1 MLVMQNNTSTTGM
14 KKNVVL
20 TVSAQ
25 LVSFF
30 VSAVLNLILPKYV
43 SEMDYSSWQTLLL
56 YLGYVPIFHFGFL
69 DGLML
74 RYSQYDYSNL
84 NKPLVQSQFRL
95 FLGVEVIF
103 ALIVFAFSFSVENG
117 TYRQIVR
124 FISFGII
131 TMNVYAYASH
141 LFQMTNRISKYVIFV
156 MMMRLVLGCG
166 IVAALFCGANSF
178 YDLCIVY
185 FASSILTILW
195 GAFQNKEL
203 FWGMGK
209 LAGGTIAELKNNVS
223 SGIMLLIANLSSI
236 FFVGGAKMVVQWHY
250 DPLLFGR
257 IAFSF
262 NLVNLFL
269 TFITAASIAI
279 FPSLKRINTDH
290 LPDFYDR
297 IRRSMTPL
305 LFVSLVLYFPGY
317 YVLKLWLPNYAE
329 SLVYLGILMPMIVY
343 ESRVTLLTNNY
354 LKTYRKERLMLVI
367 NLVSVAI
374 AFVLFLISAYILDS
388 LFILLACLVV
398 VVVARSVIS
407 EIVVMR
413 IINRRRYASFVVELA
428 FIGLFVFAIA
438 MFNR

>member
-1 MLVMQNNTSTTGM
+1 M

-30 VSAVLNLILPKYV
+30 VTAVLNLILPKYV
-43 SEMDYSSWQTLLL
+43 SEMDYSNWQTFLL
-56 YLGYVPIFHFGFL
+56 YLGYVPILHFGFL

-74 RYSQYDYSNL
+74 RYSQYDYQSL

-95 FLGVEVIF
+95 FLGAEVFF
-103 ALIVFAFSFSVENG
+103 ALIGFALSFGVENE

-124 FISFGII
+124 FISLGII
-131 TMNVYAYASH
+131 TMNVYAYVSH
-141 LFQMTNRISKYVIFV
+141 LFQMTNRISKYVIIV
-156 MMMRLVLGCG
+156 MMMRFGLGVG
-166 IVAALFCGANSF
+166 VIAALLCGANNF
-178 YDLCIVY
+178 YDLCFVY
-185 FASSILTILW
+185 FASCFLTIFW
-195 GAFQNKEL
+195 GVSQNKEL
-203 FWGMGK
+203 FWGKWK
-209 LAGGTIAELKNNVS
+209 LADGTIAELKSNVS

-236 FFVGGAKMVVQWHY
+236 FFVGGAKMVVQWRY

-269 TFITAASIAI
+269 TFVTAASIAI
-279 FPSLKRINTDH
+279 FPSLKRIDSGH
-290 LPDFYDR
+290 LPDFYVR

-305 LFVSLVLYFPGY
+305 LFVSLALYFPGY
-317 YVLKLWLPNYAE
+317 YVLKLWLPNYAD
-329 SLVYLGILMPMIVY
+329 SLVYLGILMPMIIY

-374 AFVLFLISAYILDS
+374 AFVLFLVSAYMLDS

-398 VVVARSVIS
+398 VCIVRSIVS

-413 IINRRRYASFVVELA
+413 IIDRHRYASFGVELA
-428 FIGLFVFAIA
+428 AVVLYIFAVKLF
-438 MFNR
+438 NG

>member
-1 MLVMQNNTSTTGM
+1 MQSNVSTAGM

-74 RYSQYDYSNL
+74 RYSQYDYQNL

-95 FLGVEVIF
+95 FLGAEVFF
-103 ALIVFAFSFSVENG
+103 ALIGFALSFGVENE
-117 TYRQIVR
+117 TYRQLVR
-124 FISFGII
+124 FVSFGII
-131 TMNVYAYASH
+131 TANLYAYASH

-156 MMMRLVLGCG
+156 MMMRLILGVG

-185 FASSILTILW
+185 FTSCILTILW
-195 GAFQNKEL
+195 GASQNKEL
-203 FWGMGK
+203 FWGTGR
-209 LAGGTIAELKNNVS
+209 LADGTIAELKSNVS
-223 SGIMLLIANLSSI
+223 SGIMLLIANLSSM

-250 DPLLFGR
+250 DPLLFGKV
-257 IAFSF
+257 AFSF
-262 NLVNLFL
+262 TLVNLFL
-269 TFITAASIAI
+269 TFVTAASIAI
-279 FPSLKRINTDH
+279 FPSLKRIDTAN
-290 LPDFYDR
+290 LPDFYVR

-305 LFVSLVLYFPGY
+305 LFVSLALYFPGY
-317 YVLKLWLPNYAE
+317 YVLKLWLPNYAD
-329 SLVYLGILMPMIVY
+329 SLVYLSVLLPMIVY

-374 AFVLFLISAYILDS
+374 AFVLFLVSAYILDS
-388 LFILLACLVV
+388 LFILLACLVFV
-398 VVVARSVIS
+398 VFVRSIVS

-413 IINRRRYASFVVELA
+413 IINRRRYASFGVELA
-428 FIGLFVFAIA
+428 LVVLFYFAIV
-438 MFNR
+438 MFNG

>member
-1 MLVMQNNTSTTGM
+1 MGM

-43 SEMDYSSWQTLLL
+43 SEIDYSNWQTFLL

-74 RYSQYDYSNL
+74 RYSQYDYKNL

-95 FLGVEVIF
+95 FLGAEVFFGLIGF
-103 ALIVFAFSFSVENG
+103 ALSFGVENEV
-117 TYRQIVR
+117 YRQIVR

-141 LFQMTNRISKYVIFV
+141 LFQMTNRIGKYAVFV
-156 MMMRLVLGCG
+156 MMMRLILGG
-166 IVAALFCGANSF
+166 GVVAALFFGVNSF

-185 FASSILTILW
+185 FAASILTILW
-195 GAFQNKEL
+195 GVSQNKEL
-203 FWGMGK
+203 FWGTGR
-209 LAGGTIAELKNNVS
+209 LADGTVAELKSNVS
-223 SGIMLLIANLSSI
+223 SGIMLLIANLSSL

-250 DPLLFGR
+250 DPLLFGKV
-257 IAFSF
+257 AFSF

-279 FPSLKRINTDH
+279 FPSLKRINTDQ
-290 LPDFYDR
+290 LPDFYAR

-305 LFVSLVLYFPGY
+305 LFVSLALYFPGY
-317 YVLKLWLPNYAE
+317 YVLKLWLPNYAD
-329 SLVYLGILMPMIVY
+329 SLVYLGVLMPMIVY

-374 AFVLFLISAYILDS
+374 AFVLFLASAFILDS
-388 LFILLACLVV
+388 LFILFACLLVV
-398 VVVARSVIS
+398 VIARSVIS

-413 IINRRRYASFVVELA
+413 IINRRRYMSFGVELA
-428 FIGLFVFAIA
+428 FVALFYFAVV
-438 MFNR
+438 MFNG

>member
-1 MLVMQNNTSTTGM
+1 MFVMQSNTSTKVM

-43 SEMDYSSWQTLLL
+43 SEMDYSSWQTFLL

-74 RYSQYDYSNL
+74 RYSQYDYQSL
-84 NKPLVQSQFRL
+84 NKSLVQSQFRL
-95 FLGVEVIF
+95 FLGAEVFF
-103 ALIVFAFSFSVENG
+103 AIIGFVLSFGVENE
-117 TYRQIVR
+117 TSRQIIR
-124 FISFGII
+124 FISLGII
-131 TMNVYAYASH
+131 TMNVYAYTSH

-156 MMMRLVLGCG
+156 MMMRLILGFG
-166 IVAALFCGANSF
+166 IVASLLCGADSF
-178 YDLCIVY
+178 YDLCLVY
-185 FASSILTILW
+185 FASCLLTIFW
-195 GAFQNKEL
+195 GVSQNKDL
-203 FWGMGK
+203 FWGKGK
-209 LAGGTIAELKNNVS
+209 LADGTIAEFKSNVS

-236 FFVGGAKMVVQWHY
+236 FFVGGAKMVVQWRY
-250 DPLLFGR
+250 DPLLFGK

-262 NLVNLFL
+262 NLMNLFL
-269 TFITAASIAI
+269 TFVTAASIAI
-279 FPSLKRINTDH
+279 FPSLKRISSDH
-290 LPDFYDR
+290 LPDFYVR
-297 IRRSMTPL
+297 VRRSMTPL
-305 LFVSLVLYFPGY
+305 LLVSLVLYFPGY
-317 YVLKLWLPNYAE
+317 YVLKFWLPNYAD

-374 AFVLFLISAYILDS
+374 AFVLFLVSVYVLDS
-388 LFILLACLVV
+388 LFILLSCLVV
-398 VVVARSVIS
+398 VCVIRSVVS

-413 IINRRRYASFVVELA
+413 IINRRRYASFGVELA
-428 FIGLFVFAIA
+428 FVLLYIFAIKV
-438 MFNR
+438 FNG

>member
-1 MLVMQNNTSTTGM
+1 MQSNTTTTGM
-14 KKNVVL
+14 KKNIVL

-25 LVSFF
+25 LVTFF
-30 VSAVLNLILPKYV
+30 VSAILNLILPKYV
-43 SEMDYSSWQTLLL
+43 SEMDYSNWQTLLL
-56 YLGYVPIFHFGFL
+56 YLGYVPLFHFGFL

-74 RYSQYDYSNL
+74 RYSQYDYKNL
-84 NKPLVQSQFRL
+84 NKALVQSQFRL
-95 FLGVEVIF
+95 FLGVEVFF
-103 ALIVFAFSFSVENG
+103 ALIGFALSFGVEND

-141 LFQMTNRISKYVIFV
+141 LFQMTNRISKYVVFV
-156 MMMRLVLGCG
+156 MMMRLILGCG

-185 FASSILTILW
+185 FASCILTILW
-195 GAFQNKEL
+195 GVSQNKEL
-203 FWGMGK
+203 FWGTGK
-209 LAGGTIAELKNNVS
+209 LADGAITELKSNVTA
-223 SGIMLLIANLSSI
+223 GMMLLIANLSSI

-279 FPSLKRINTDH
+279 FPSLKRINTDQ
-290 LPDFYDR
+290 LPDFYVR
-297 IRRSMTPL
+297 IRHSMTPL
-305 LFVSLVLYFPGY
+305 LFISLALYFPGY
-317 YVLKLWLPNYAE
+317 YVLKLWLPNYAD
-329 SLVYLGILMPMIVY
+329 SLVYMGVLMPMIVY

-354 LKTYRKERLMLVI
+354 LKTYRKERLMLAI

-374 AFVLFLISAYILDS
+374 AFVLFLLSAYILDS
-388 LFILLACLVV
+388 LFILLACLVFV
-398 VVVARSVIS
+398 VFVRSVVS

-413 IINRRRYASFVVELA
+413 IINRRRYVSFVVEFAVIVL
-428 FIGLFVFAIA
+428 FIFAIV

>member
-1 MLVMQNNTSTTGM
+1 MQSNVSTAGM

-30 VSAVLNLILPKYV
+30 VSAVVNLILPKYV

-74 RYSQYDYSNL
+74 RYSQYDYQNL

-95 FLGVEVIF
+95 FLGAEVFF
-103 ALIVFAFSFSVENG
+103 ALIGFALSFGVENE
-117 TYRQIVR
+117 TYRQLVR
-124 FISFGII
+124 FVSFGII
-131 TMNVYAYASH
+131 TANLYAYASH

-156 MMMRLVLGCG
+156 MMMRLILGVG

-185 FASSILTILW
+185 FTSCILTILW
-195 GAFQNKEL
+195 GASQNKEL
-203 FWGMGK
+203 FWGTGR
-209 LAGGTIAELKNNVS
+209 LADGTIAELKSNVS
-223 SGIMLLIANLSSI
+223 SGIMLLIANLSSM

-250 DPLLFGR
+250 DPLLFGKV
-257 IAFSF
+257 AFSF
-262 NLVNLFL
+262 TLVNLFL
-269 TFITAASIAI
+269 TFVTAASIAI
-279 FPSLKRINTDH
+279 FPSLKRIDTAN
-290 LPDFYDR
+290 LPDFYVR

-305 LFVSLVLYFPGY
+305 LFVSLALYFPGY
-317 YVLKLWLPNYAE
+317 YVLKLWLPNYAD
-329 SLVYLGILMPMIVY
+329 SLVYLSVLLPMIVY

-374 AFVLFLISAYILDS
+374 AFVLFLVSAYILDS
-388 LFILLACLVV
+388 LFILLACLVFV
-398 VVVARSVIS
+398 VFVRSIVS

-413 IINRRRYASFVVELA
+413 IINRRRYASFGVELA
-428 FIGLFVFAIA
+428 LVVLFYFAIV
-438 MFNR
+438 MFNG

>member
-1 MLVMQNNTSTTGM
+1 MLSNTSTTGM

-74 RYSQYDYSNL
+74 RYSQYDYKNL

-95 FLGVEVIF
+95 FLGAEVFFGLIGF
-103 ALIVFAFSFSVENG
+103 ALSFGVENE
-117 TYRQIVR
+117 TYRQLVR
-124 FISFGII
+124 FVSFGII
-131 TMNVYAYASH
+131 TANLYAYASH

-156 MMMRLVLGCG
+156 MMMRLMLGVG
-166 IVAALFCGANSF
+166 IVVALICGANSF
-178 YDLCIVY
+178 YDLCVVY
-185 FASSILTILW
+185 FASCVLTILW
-195 GAFQNKEL
+195 GASQNKGL
-203 FWGMGK
+203 FWGTGR
-209 LAGGTIAELKNNVS
+209 LADGTVAELKSNVS
-223 SGIMLLIANLSSI
+223 SGIMLLIANLSSL

-250 DPLLFGR
+250 DPLLFGKV
-257 IAFSF
+257 AFSF
-262 NLVNLFL
+262 TLVNLFL
-269 TFITAASIAI
+269 TFVTAASVGI
-279 FPSLKRINTDH
+279 FPSLKRIDTAD
-290 LPDFYDR
+290 LPDFYVR

-305 LFVSLVLYFPGY
+305 LFVSLLLYFPGC
-317 YVLKLWLPNYAE
+317 YVLKLWLPNYVD
-329 SLVYLGILMPMIVY
+329 SLVYLSILLPMIVY

-354 LKTYRKERLMLVI
+354 LKTYRKERLMLIV

-374 AFVLFLISAYILDS
+374 AFVLFLVSAYILDS
-388 LFILLACLVV
+388 LFILLACLVLV
-398 VVVARSVIS
+398 SFVRSVVS

-413 IINRRRYASFVVELA
+413 IINRRCFVSFGVELTFVV
-428 FIGLFVFAIA
+428 LFYFAVS
-438 MFNR
+438 MLNG

>member
-43 SEMDYSSWQTLLL
+43 SEIDYSNWQTFLL

-74 RYSQYDYSNL
+74 RYSQYDYKNL

-95 FLGVEVIF
+95 FLGVEVLFGLIGF
-103 ALIVFAFSFSVENG
+103 ALSFGVENE

-124 FISFGII
+124 LISLGII

-141 LFQMTNRISKYVIFV
+141 LFQMTNRISKYVVFV
-156 MMMRLVLGCG
+156 MMMRLILGVG
-166 IVAALFCGANSF
+166 VIAALFCGANSF
-178 YDLCIVY
+178 YNLCIVY
-185 FASSILTILW
+185 FAASIFTILW
-195 GAFQNKEL
+195 GVSQNKEL
-203 FWGMGK
+203 FWGTGK
-209 LAGGTIAELKNNVS
+209 LADGTVAELNSNVTA
-223 SGIMLLIANLSSI
+223 GMMLLIANLSSI

-257 IAFSF
+257 VAFSF

-279 FPSLKRINTDH
+279 FPSLKRIDTDH
-290 LPDFYDR
+290 LPDFYVK

-305 LFVSLVLYFPGY
+305 LFVSLALYFPGY
-317 YVLKLWLPNYAE
+317 YVLKLWLPNYAD
-329 SLVYLGILMPMIVY
+329 SLVYLGVLMPMIVY

-354 LKTYRKERLMLVI
+354 LKTYRKERLMLLI
-367 NLVSVAI
+367 NLVSVAV
-374 AFVLFLISAYILDS
+374 AFVLYLVSAYVFDS
-388 LFILLACLVV
+388 LFVLLACLVAV
-398 VVVARSVIS
+398 VIVRSVVS
-407 EIVVMR
+407 EIAVMR
-413 IINRRRYASFVVELA
+413 IINRCRYAPFGVELA
-428 FIGLFVFAIA
+428 FVVMFIFAVVK
-438 MFNR
+438 FNG

>member
-1 MLVMQNNTSTTGM
+1 MLVMLSNTSTTGM

-43 SEMDYSSWQTLLL
+43 SEIDYSNWQTFLL

-74 RYSQYDYSNL
+74 RYSQYDYKNL

-95 FLGVEVIF
+95 FLGGEVF
-103 ALIVFAFSFSVENG
+103 FGLIGFTLSFGVENEV
-117 TYRQIVR
+117 YRQIVR

-141 LFQMTNRISKYVIFV
+141 LFQMTNRIGKYAIFV
-156 MMMRLVLGCG
+156 MMMRLILGG
-166 IVAALFCGANSF
+166 GVVAALFFGVNSF

-185 FASSILTILW
+185 FAASILTILW
-195 GAFQNKEL
+195 GVSQNKEL
-203 FWGMGK
+203 FWGTGR
-209 LAGGTIAELKNNVS
+209 LADGTVAELKSNVS
-223 SGIMLLIANLSSI
+223 SGIMLLIANLSSL

-257 IAFSF
+257 VAFSF

-279 FPSLKRINTDH
+279 FPSLKRINTDQ
-290 LPDFYDR
+290 LPDFYAR

-305 LFVSLVLYFPGY
+305 LFVSLALYFPGY
-317 YVLKLWLPNYAE
+317 YVLKLWLPNYAD
-329 SLVYLGILMPMIVY
+329 SLVYLGVLMPMIVY

-354 LKTYRKERLMLVI
+354 LKTYRKEQLMLVI

-374 AFVLFLISAYILDS
+374 AFVLFLASAFILDS
-388 LFILLACLVV
+388 LFILFACLLVV
-398 VVVARSVIS
+398 VIARSVIS

-413 IINRRRYASFVVELA
+413 IINRRRYVSFGVELA
-428 FIGLFVFAIA
+428 FVALFYFAVV
-438 MFNR
+438 MFNG

>member
-1 MLVMQNNTSTTGM
+1 MLVMQNSTSTTGM
-14 KKNVVL
+14 KKNVML

-43 SEMDYSSWQTLLL
+43 SEIDYSNWQTFLL

-74 RYSQYDYSNL
+74 RYSQYDYNTL

-95 FLGVEVIF
+95 FLGAEILFGLIGF
-103 ALIVFAFSFSVENG
+103 ALSFGVENG
-117 TYRQIVR
+117 AYRQIVR

-156 MMMRLVLGCG
+156 MMMRLILGG
-166 IVAALFCGANSF
+166 GVVVALFCGANSF
-178 YDLCIVY
+178 YNLCIVY
-185 FASSILTILW
+185 FAASIFTILW
-195 GAFQNKEL
+195 GVSQNKEL
-203 FWGMGK
+203 FWGTGK
-209 LAGGTIAELKNNVS
+209 LADGTVTELKSNVTA
-223 SGIMLLIANLSSI
+223 GMMLLIANLSSI

-257 IAFSF
+257 VAFSF

-279 FPSLKRINTDH
+279 FPSLKRIDTDH
-290 LPDFYDR
+290 LPDFYVK

-305 LFVSLVLYFPGY
+305 LFVSLALYFPGY
-317 YVLKLWLPNYAE
+317 YVLKLWLPNYAD
-329 SLVYLGILMPMIVY
+329 SLVYLGVLMPMIVY

-354 LKTYRKERLMLVI
+354 LKTYRKERLMLLI
-367 NLVSVAI
+367 NLVSVAV
-374 AFVLFLISAYILDS
+374 AFALYLVSAYVLDS
-388 LFILLACLVV
+388 LFVLLACLVAV
-398 VVVARSVIS
+398 VIVRSVVS
-407 EIVVMR
+407 EIAVMR
-413 IINRRRYASFVVELA
+413 IINRCRYAPFGVELA
-428 FIGLFVFAIA
+428 FVVMFIFAVVK
-438 MFNR
+438 FNG

>member
-1 MLVMQNNTSTTGM
+1 MLSNTSTTGM

-30 VSAVLNLILPKYV
+30 VSAILNLILPKYI

-74 RYSQYDYSNL
+74 RYSQYDYQTL

-95 FLGVEVIF
+95 FLGAEVIF
-103 ALIVFAFSFSVENG
+103 ALIVFALSFGVENE
-117 TYRQIVR
+117 TYRQLVR

-131 TMNVYAYASH
+131 TANLYAYASH

-156 MMMRLVLGCG
+156 MMMRLMLGVG
-166 IVAALFCGANSF
+166 IVVALICGANSF
-178 YDLCIVY
+178 YDLCVVY
-185 FASSILTILW
+185 FASCVLTILW
-195 GAFQNKEL
+195 GASQNKGL
-203 FWGMGK
+203 FLGTGR
-209 LAGGTIAELKNNVS
+209 LADGTVAELKSNVS
-223 SGIMLLIANLSSI
+223 SGIMLLIANLSSL

-250 DPLLFGR
+250 DPLLFGKV
-257 IAFSF
+257 AFSF
-262 NLVNLFL
+262 TLVNLFL
-269 TFITAASIAI
+269 TFVTAASVGI
-279 FPSLKRINTDH
+279 FPSLKRIDTAD
-290 LPDFYDR
+290 LPDFYVR

-305 LFVSLVLYFPGY
+305 LFVSLLLYFPGC
-317 YVLKLWLPNYAE
+317 YVLKLWLPNYVD
-329 SLVYLGILMPMIVY
+329 SLVYLSILLPMIVY

-354 LKTYRKERLMLVI
+354 LKTYRKERLMLIV

-374 AFVLFLISAYILDS
+374 AFVLFLVSAYILDS
-388 LFILLACLVV
+388 LFILLACLVLV
-398 VVVARSVIS
+398 SFVRSVVS

-413 IINRRRYASFVVELA
+413 IINRRCFVSFGVELSFVV
-428 FIGLFVFAIA
+428 LFYFAVLIL
-438 MFNR
+438 NG

>member
-1 MLVMQNNTSTTGM
+1 MQNSTSTTGM
-14 KKNVVL
+14 KKNVML

-43 SEMDYSSWQTLLL
+43 SEIDYSNWQTFLL

-74 RYSQYDYSNL
+74 RYSQYDYNTL

-95 FLGVEVIF
+95 FLGAEMLFGLIGF
-103 ALIVFAFSFSVENG
+103 ALSFGVENG
-117 TYRQIVR
+117 AYRQIVR

-156 MMMRLVLGCG
+156 MMMRLILGG
-166 IVAALFCGANSF
+166 GVVVALFCGANSF
-178 YDLCIVY
+178 YNLCIVY
-185 FASSILTILW
+185 FAASIFTILW
-195 GAFQNKEL
+195 GVSQNKEL
-203 FWGMGK
+203 FWGTGK
-209 LAGGTIAELKNNVS
+209 LADGTVTELKSNVTA
-223 SGIMLLIANLSSI
+223 GMMLLIANLSSI

-257 IAFSF
+257 VAFSF

-279 FPSLKRINTDH
+279 FPSLKRIDTDH
-290 LPDFYDR
+290 LPDFYVK

-305 LFVSLVLYFPGY
+305 LFVSLALYFPGY
-317 YVLKLWLPNYAE
+317 YVLKLWLPNYAD
-329 SLVYLGILMPMIVY
+329 SLVYLGVLMPMIVY

-354 LKTYRKERLMLVI
+354 LKTYRKERLMLLI
-367 NLVSVAI
+367 NLVSVAV
-374 AFVLFLISAYILDS
+374 AFALYLVSAYVLDS
-388 LFILLACLVV
+388 LFVLLACLVAV
-398 VVVARSVIS
+398 VIVRSVVS
-407 EIVVMR
+407 EIAVMR
-413 IINRRRYASFVVELA
+413 IINRCRYAPFGVELA
-428 FIGLFVFAIA
+428 FVVMFIFAVVK
-438 MFNR
+438 FNG

>member
-1 MLVMQNNTSTTGM
+1 MQSNVSTAGM

-74 RYSQYDYSNL
+74 RYSQYDYQNL

-95 FLGVEVIF
+95 FLGAEVFF
-103 ALIVFAFSFSVENG
+103 ALIGFALSFGVENE
-117 TYRQIVR
+117 TYRQLVR
-124 FISFGII
+124 FVSFGII
-131 TMNVYAYASH
+131 TANLYAYASH

-156 MMMRLVLGCG
+156 MMMRLILGVG

-185 FASSILTILW
+185 FTSCILTILW
-195 GAFQNKEL
+195 GASQNKEL
-203 FWGMGK
+203 FWGTGR
-209 LAGGTIAELKNNVS
+209 LADGTIAELKNNVS
-223 SGIMLLIANLSSI
+223 SGIMLLIANLSSM

-250 DPLLFGR
+250 DPLLFGKV
-257 IAFSF
+257 AFSF
-262 NLVNLFL
+262 TLVNLFL
-269 TFITAASIAI
+269 TFVTAASIAI
-279 FPSLKRINTDH
+279 FPSLKRIDTAN
-290 LPDFYDR
+290 LPDFYVR

-305 LFVSLVLYFPGY
+305 LFVSLALYFPGY
-317 YVLKLWLPNYAE
+317 YVLKLWLPNYAD
-329 SLVYLGILMPMIVY
+329 SLVYLSVLLPMIVY

-374 AFVLFLISAYILDS
+374 AFVLFLVSAYILDS
-388 LFILLACLVV
+388 LFILLACLVFV
-398 VVVARSVIS
+398 VFVRSIVS

-413 IINRRRYASFVVELA
+413 IINRRRYASFGVELA
-428 FIGLFVFAIA
+428 LVVLFYFAIV
-438 MFNR
+438 MFNG

>member
-1 MLVMQNNTSTTGM
+1 MQSNVSTAGM

-74 RYSQYDYSNL
+74 RYSQYDYQNL

-95 FLGVEVIF
+95 FLGAEVFF
-103 ALIVFAFSFSVENG
+103 ALIGFALSFGVENE
-117 TYRQIVR
+117 TYRQLVR
-124 FISFGII
+124 FVSFGII
-131 TMNVYAYASH
+131 TANLYAYASH

-156 MMMRLVLGCG
+156 MMMRLILGVG

-185 FASSILTILW
+185 FASCILTILW
-195 GAFQNKEL
+195 GASQNKEL
-203 FWGMGK
+203 FWGTGR
-209 LAGGTIAELKNNVS
+209 LADGTIAELKSNVS
-223 SGIMLLIANLSSI
+223 SGIMLLIANLSSM

-250 DPLLFGR
+250 DPLLFGKV
-257 IAFSF
+257 AFSF
-262 NLVNLFL
+262 TLVNLFL
-269 TFITAASIAI
+269 TFVTAASIAI
-279 FPSLKRINTDH
+279 FPSLKRIDTAN
-290 LPDFYDR
+290 LPDFYIR

-305 LFVSLVLYFPGY
+305 LFVSLALYFPGY
-317 YVLKLWLPNYAE
+317 YVLKFWLPNYAD
-329 SLVYLGILMPMIVY
+329 SLVYLSVLLPMIVY

-374 AFVLFLISAYILDS
+374 AFVLFLVSAYILDS
-388 LFILLACLVV
+388 LFILLACLVFV
-398 VVVARSVIS
+398 VFVRSIVS

-413 IINRRRYASFVVELA
+413 IINRRRYASFGVELA
-428 FIGLFVFAIA
+428 LVVLFYFAIV
-438 MFNR
+438 MFNG

>member
-1 MLVMQNNTSTTGM
+1 MQSNVSTAGM

-74 RYSQYDYSNL
+74 RYSQYDYQNL

-95 FLGVEVIF
+95 FLGAEVFF
-103 ALIVFAFSFSVENG
+103 ALIGFALSFGVENE
-117 TYRQIVR
+117 TYRQLVR
-124 FISFGII
+124 FVSFGII
-131 TMNVYAYASH
+131 TANLYAYASH

-156 MMMRLVLGCG
+156 MMMRLILGVG

-185 FASSILTILW
+185 FTSCILTILW
-195 GAFQNKEL
+195 GASQNKEL
-203 FWGMGK
+203 FWGTGR
-209 LAGGTIAELKNNVS
+209 LADGTIAELKSNVS
-223 SGIMLLIANLSSI
+223 SGIMLLIANLSSM

-250 DPLLFGR
+250 DPLLFGKV
-257 IAFSF
+257 AFSF
-262 NLVNLFL
+262 TLVNLFL
-269 TFITAASIAI
+269 TFVTAASIAI
-279 FPSLKRINTDH
+279 FPSLKRIDTAN
-290 LPDFYDR
+290 LPDFYVR

-305 LFVSLVLYFPGY
+305 LFVSLALFFPGY
-317 YVLKLWLPNYAE
+317 YVLKLWLPNYAD
-329 SLVYLGILMPMIVY
+329 SLVYLSVLLPMIVY

-374 AFVLFLISAYILDS
+374 AFVLFLVSAYILDS
-388 LFILLACLVV
+388 LFILLACLVFV
-398 VVVARSVIS
+398 VFVRSIVS

-413 IINRRRYASFVVELA
+413 IINRRRYASFGVELA
-428 FIGLFVFAIA
+428 LVVLFYFAIV
-438 MFNR
+438 MFNG

>member
-1 MLVMQNNTSTTGM
+1 MQNNTSTTGM

-43 SEMDYSSWQTLLL
+43 SEIDYSNWQTFLL

-74 RYSQYDYSNL
+74 RYSQYDYKNL

-95 FLGVEVIF
+95 FLGAEMLFGLVGF
-103 ALIVFAFSFSVENG
+103 ALSFGMENEI
-117 TYRQIVR
+117 YRQIVR

-156 MMMRLVLGCG
+156 MMMKLILGG
-166 IVAALFCGANSF
+166 GVVVALFCGANSF
-178 YDLCIVY
+178 YDLCVVY
-185 FASSILTILW
+185 FAASIFTILW
-195 GAFQNKEL
+195 GVSQNKEL
-203 FWGMGK
+203 FWGTGK
-209 LAGGTIAELKNNVS
+209 LADGTIAEFKNNVS

-279 FPSLKRINTDH
+279 FPSLKRIDTNH
-290 LPDFYDR
+290 LPDFYVR

-305 LFVSLVLYFPGY
+305 LFVSLALYFPGY

-329 SLVYLGILMPMIVY
+329 SLVYLGVVMPMIVY

-354 LKTYRKERLMLVI
+354 LKTYRKERLMLVV

-374 AFVLFLISAYILDS
+374 AFALFLVSAYILDS
-388 LFILLACLVV
+388 LFVLLACLVV
-398 VVVARSVIS
+398 VVIVRSIVS

-413 IINRRRYASFVVELA
+413 IINRRRYASFGVELVFVVL
-428 FIGLFVFAIA
+428 FIFAIA
-438 MFNR
+438 LFNGLR

>member
-1 MLVMQNNTSTTGM
+1 MQVMQNNTSTTGM

-43 SEMDYSSWQTLLL
+43 SEIDYSNWQTFLL

-74 RYSQYDYSNL
+74 RYSQYDYKNL

-95 FLGVEVIF
+95 FLGAEMLFGLIGF
-103 ALIVFAFSFSVENG
+103 ALSFGVENEA
-117 TYRQIVR
+117 YRQIVR

-156 MMMRLVLGCG
+156 MMMRLILGG
-166 IVAALFCGANSF
+166 GVVVALFCGANSF
-178 YDLCIVY
+178 YNLCIVY
-185 FASSILTILW
+185 FAASIFTILW
-195 GAFQNKEL
+195 GVSQNKEL
-203 FWGMGK
+203 FWGTGK
-209 LAGGTIAELKNNVS
+209 LADGTVTELKSNVTA
-223 SGIMLLIANLSSI
+223 GMMLLIANLSSI

-257 IAFSF
+257 VAFSF

-269 TFITAASIAI
+269 TFITSASIAI
-279 FPSLKRINTDH
+279 FPSLKRIDTGH
-290 LPDFYDR
+290 LPDFYVR
-297 IRRSMTPL
+297 VRRSMTPL
-305 LFVSLVLYFPGY
+305 LFVSLMLYFPGY
-317 YVLKLWLPNYAE
+317 YVLKLWLPNYAD
-329 SLVYLGILMPMIVY
+329 SLVYLGVLMPMIVY

-354 LKTYRKERLMLVI
+354 LKTYRKERLMLLI
-367 NLVSVAI
+367 NLVSVAV
-374 AFVLFLISAYILDS
+374 AFVLYLVSAYVLDS
-388 LFILLACLVV
+388 LFVLLACLVAV
-398 VVVARSVIS
+398 VIVRSVVS
-407 EIVVMR
+407 EIAVMR
-413 IINRRRYASFVVELA
+413 IINRCRYAPFGVELA
-428 FIGLFVFAIA
+428 FVVMFIFAVVK
-438 MFNR
+438 FNG

>member
-1 MLVMQNNTSTTGM
+1 MQSNISTKVM

-30 VSAVLNLILPKYV
+30 VTAVLNLILPKYV
-43 SEMDYSSWQTLLL
+43 SEMDYSNWQTFLL

-74 RYSQYDYSNL
+74 RYSQYDYQSL

-95 FLGVEVIF
+95 FLGAEVFFALIIF
-103 ALIVFAFSFSVENG
+103 ALSFGVENE

-124 FISFGII
+124 FISLGII
-131 TMNVYAYASH
+131 TMNVYAYVSH
-141 LFQMTNRISKYVIFV
+141 LFQMTNRISKYVIIV
-156 MMMRLVLGCG
+156 MMMRFGLGVG
-166 IVAALFCGANSF
+166 VIAALLCGANSF
-178 YDLCIVY
+178 YDLCFVY
-185 FASSILTILW
+185 FVSCFLTIFW
-195 GAFQNKEL
+195 GVSQNKEM
-203 FWGMGK
+203 FWGKGK
-209 LAGGTIAELKNNVS
+209 LVDGTIAELKSNVS

-236 FFVGGAKMVVQWHY
+236 FFVGGAKMVVQWRY

-269 TFITAASIAI
+269 TFVTAASIAI
-279 FPSLKRINTDH
+279 FPSLKRIDSEH
-290 LPDFYDR
+290 LPDFYVR

-305 LFVSLVLYFPGY
+305 LFVFLALYFPGY
-317 YVLKLWLPNYAE
+317 YVLKLWLPNYAD
-329 SLVYLGILMPMIVY
+329 SLVYLGVLMPMIVY

-374 AFVLFLISAYILDS
+374 AFVLFLVSAYMLDS
-388 LFILLACLVV
+388 LVILLACLVV
-398 VVVARSVIS
+398 VCIVRSIVS

-413 IINRRRYASFVVELA
+413 IINRRRYASFSVELA
-428 FIGLFVFAIA
+428 AVVLYIFAVKVF
-438 MFNR
+438 NG

>member
-1 MLVMQNNTSTTGM
+1 M
-14 KKNVVL
+14 KKNIVL

-25 LVSFF
+25 LVTFF
-30 VSAVLNLILPKYV
+30 VSAILNLILPKYV
-43 SEMDYSSWQTLLL
+43 SEMDYSNWQTLLL
-56 YLGYVPIFHFGFL
+56 YLGYVPLFHFGFL

-74 RYSQYDYSNL
+74 RYSQYDYKNL
-84 NKPLVQSQFRL
+84 NKALVQSQFRL
-95 FLGVEVIF
+95 FLGVEVFF
-103 ALIVFAFSFSVENG
+103 ALIGFALSFGVEND

-141 LFQMTNRISKYVIFV
+141 LFQMTNRISKYVVFV
-156 MMMRLVLGCG
+156 MMMRLILGCG

-185 FASSILTILW
+185 FASCILTILW
-195 GAFQNKEL
+195 GVSQNKEL
-203 FWGMGK
+203 FWGTGK
-209 LAGGTIAELKNNVS
+209 LADGAITELKSNVTA
-223 SGIMLLIANLSSI
+223 GMMLLIANLSSI

-279 FPSLKRINTDH
+279 FPSLKRINTDQ
-290 LPDFYDR
+290 LPDFYVR
-297 IRRSMTPL
+297 IRHSMTPL
-305 LFVSLVLYFPGY
+305 LFISLALYFPGY
-317 YVLKLWLPNYAE
+317 YVLKLWLPNYAD
-329 SLVYLGILMPMIVY
+329 SLVYMGVLMPMIVY

-354 LKTYRKERLMLVI
+354 LKTYRKERLMLAI

-374 AFVLFLISAYILDS
+374 AFVLFLLSAYILDS
-388 LFILLACLVV
+388 LFILLACLVFV
-398 VVVARSVIS
+398 VFVRSVVS

-413 IINRRRYASFVVELA
+413 IINRRRYVSFVVEFAVIVL
-428 FIGLFVFAIA
+428 FIFAIV

>member
-1 MLVMQNNTSTTGM
+1 MQSNTSTKVM

-43 SEMDYSSWQTLLL
+43 SEMDYSNWQTFLL

-74 RYSQYDYSNL
+74 RYSQYDYQNL

-95 FLGVEVIF
+95 FLGAEVFF
-103 ALIVFAFSFSVENG
+103 ALIGFALSFCIENE

-124 FISFGII
+124 FISLGII
-131 TMNVYAYASH
+131 TMNVYAYVSH

-156 MMMRLVLGCG
+156 MMMRIVLGVG
-166 IVAALFCGANSF
+166 IVVALLCGVGSF
-178 YDLCIVY
+178 YNLCFVY
-185 FASSILTILW
+185 FVSCILTIFW
-195 GAFQNKEL
+195 GVSQNKEM
-203 FWGMGK
+203 FWGKGK
-209 LAGGTIAELKNNVS
+209 LADGTIAELKSNVS

-236 FFVGGAKMVVQWHY
+236 FFVGGAKMVVQWRY
-250 DPLLFGR
+250 EPLLFGR

-269 TFITAASIAI
+269 TFVTAASIAI
-279 FPSLKRINTDH
+279 FPSLKRVDSEH
-290 LPDFYDR
+290 LPDFYVR
-297 IRRSMTPL
+297 IRHSMTPL
-305 LFVSLVLYFPGY
+305 LFVFLALYFPGY
-317 YVLKLWLPNYAE
+317 YVLKFWLPNYAD
-329 SLVYLGILMPMIVY
+329 SLVYLGVLMPMIIY

-354 LKTYRKERLMLVI
+354 LKTYRKERMMLVV
-367 NLVSVAI
+367 NLVSVAV
-374 AFVLFLISAYILDS
+374 AFVLFLVSAYMLNS
-388 LFILLACLVV
+388 LFILLASLVV
-398 VVVARSVIS
+398 VCIVRSIVS

-413 IINRRRYASFVVELA
+413 IINRRRYVSFGVELA
-428 FIGLFVFAIA
+428 AVVLYILAVKA
-438 MFNR
+438 FNG

>member
-1 MLVMQNNTSTTGM
+1 MQSNTSTKVM

-43 SEMDYSSWQTLLL
+43 SEMDYSNWQTFLL

-74 RYSQYDYSNL
+74 RYSQYDYQNL

-95 FLGVEVIF
+95 FLGAEVFF
-103 ALIVFAFSFSVENG
+103 ALIGFALSFCIENE

-124 FISFGII
+124 FISLGII
-131 TMNVYAYASH
+131 TMNVYAYVSH

-156 MMMRLVLGCG
+156 MMMRIVLGVG
-166 IVAALFCGANSF
+166 IVVALLCGVGSF
-178 YDLCIVY
+178 YNLCFVY
-185 FASSILTILW
+185 FVSCILTIFW
-195 GAFQNKEL
+195 GVSQNKEM
-203 FWGMGK
+203 FWGKGK
-209 LAGGTIAELKNNVS
+209 LADGTIAELKSNVS

-236 FFVGGAKMVVQWHY
+236 FFVGGAKMVVQWRY
-250 DPLLFGR
+250 EPLLFGR

-269 TFITAASIAI
+269 SFVTAASIAI
-279 FPSLKRINTDH
+279 FPSLKRVDSEH
-290 LPDFYDR
+290 LPDFYVR
-297 IRRSMTPL
+297 IRHSMTPL
-305 LFVSLVLYFPGY
+305 LFVFLALYFPGY
-317 YVLKLWLPNYAE
+317 YVLKFWLPNYAD
-329 SLVYLGILMPMIVY
+329 SLVYLGVLMPMIIY

-354 LKTYRKERLMLVI
+354 LKTYRKERMMLVV
-367 NLVSVAI
+367 NLVSVAV
-374 AFVLFLISAYILDS
+374 AFVLFLVSAYMLNS
-388 LFILLACLVV
+388 LFILLASLVV
-398 VVVARSVIS
+398 VCIVRSIVS

-413 IINRRRYASFVVELA
+413 IINRRRYVSFGVELA
-428 FIGLFVFAIA
+428 AVVLYILAVKA
-438 MFNR
+438 FNG

>member
-1 MLVMQNNTSTTGM
+1 MQSNTSTTGM

-43 SEMDYSSWQTLLL
+43 SEIDYSNWQTFLL
-56 YLGYVPIFHFGFL
+56 YLGYAPIFHFGFL

-74 RYSQYDYSNL
+74 RYSQYDYKSL
-84 NKPLVQSQFRL
+84 NKTLVQSQFRL
-95 FLGVEVIF
+95 FLGAEVIF
-103 ALIVFAFSFSVENG
+103 ALIVFALSFGVENE

-156 MMMRLVLGCG
+156 MMMRLLLGSG
-166 IVAALFCGANSF
+166 IIVALLCGANSF
-178 YDLCIVY
+178 YDLCFIY
-185 FASSILTILW
+185 FAASILTILW
-195 GAFQNKEL
+195 GASRNKEL

-209 LAGGTIAELKNNVS
+209 LADGTIAELKSNVS
-223 SGIMLLIANLSSI
+223 SGIKLLLANLSSMFI
-236 FFVGGAKMVVQWHY
+236 VGGAKMVVQWHY
-250 DPLLFGR
+250 DPLLFGKV
-257 IAFSF
+257 AFSF
-262 NLVNLFL
+262 TLVNFFL
-269 TFITAASIAI
+269 SFVTAASIAV
-279 FPSLKRINTDH
+279 FPSLKRIDKDH
-290 LPDFYDR
+290 LPDFYIR

-305 LFVSLVLYFPGY
+305 LFVSLALYFPGY
-317 YVLKLWLPNYAE
+317 YVLKFWLPNYAD
-329 SLVYLGILMPMIVY
+329 SLVYLGVLMPMIVY

-374 AFVLFLISAYILDS
+374 AFVLFLVSAYILDS
-388 LFILLACLVV
+388 LSILLACLVV
-398 VVVARSVIS
+398 AVIVRSVVS

-413 IINRRRYASFVVELA
+413 IINRRRYASFGVELVFVVL
-428 FIGLFVFAIA
+428 FIFAIK
-438 MFNR
+438 MFNG

>member
-1 MLVMQNNTSTTGM
+1 M

-30 VSAVLNLILPKYV
+30 VSAILNLILPKYI

-74 RYSQYDYSNL
+74 RYSQYDYQTL

-95 FLGVEVIF
+95 FLGAEVIF
-103 ALIVFAFSFSVENG
+103 ALIVFALSFGVENE
-117 TYRQIVR
+117 TYRQLVR

-131 TMNVYAYASH
+131 TANLYAYASH

-156 MMMRLVLGCG
+156 MMMRLMLGVG
-166 IVAALFCGANSF
+166 IVVALICGANSF
-178 YDLCIVY
+178 YDLCVVY
-185 FASSILTILW
+185 FASCVLTILW
-195 GAFQNKEL
+195 GASQNKGL
-203 FWGMGK
+203 FLGTGR
-209 LAGGTIAELKNNVS
+209 LADGTVAELKSNVS
-223 SGIMLLIANLSSI
+223 SGIMLLIANLSSL

-250 DPLLFGR
+250 DPLLFGKV
-257 IAFSF
+257 AFSF
-262 NLVNLFL
+262 TLVNLFL
-269 TFITAASIAI
+269 TFVTAASVGI
-279 FPSLKRINTDH
+279 FPSLKRIDTAD
-290 LPDFYDR
+290 LPDFYVR

-305 LFVSLVLYFPGY
+305 LFVSLLLYFPGC
-317 YVLKLWLPNYAE
+317 YVLKLWLPNYVD
-329 SLVYLGILMPMIVY
+329 SLVYLSILLPMIVY

-354 LKTYRKERLMLVI
+354 LKTYRKERLMLIV

-374 AFVLFLISAYILDS
+374 AFVLFLVSAYILDS
-388 LFILLACLVV
+388 LFILLACLVLV
-398 VVVARSVIS
+398 SFVRSVVS

-413 IINRRRYASFVVELA
+413 IINRRCFVSFGVELSFVV
-428 FIGLFVFAIA
+428 LFYFAVLIL
-438 MFNR
+438 NG

>member
-1 MLVMQNNTSTTGM
+1 MQSNVSTAGM

-74 RYSQYDYSNL
+74 RYSQYDYQNL

-95 FLGVEVIF
+95 FLGAEVFF
-103 ALIVFAFSFSVENG
+103 ALIGFALSFGVENE
-117 TYRQIVR
+117 TYRQLVR
-124 FISFGII
+124 FVSFGII
-131 TMNVYAYASH
+131 TANLYAYASH

-156 MMMRLVLGCG
+156 MMMRLILGVG

-185 FASSILTILW
+185 FTSCILTILW
-195 GAFQNKEL
+195 GASQNKEL
-203 FWGMGK
+203 FWGTGR
-209 LAGGTIAELKNNVS
+209 LADGTIAELKNNVS
-223 SGIMLLIANLSSI
+223 SGIMLLIANLSSM

-250 DPLLFGR
+250 DPLLFGK

-262 NLVNLFL
+262 TLVNLFL
-269 TFITAASIAI
+269 TFVTAASIAI
-279 FPSLKRINTDH
+279 FPSLKRIDTAN
-290 LPDFYDR
+290 LPDFYVR

-305 LFVSLVLYFPGY
+305 LFVSLALYFPGY
-317 YVLKLWLPNYAE
+317 YVLKLWLPNYAD
-329 SLVYLGILMPMIVY
+329 SLVYLSVLLPMIVY

-374 AFVLFLISAYILDS
+374 AFVLFLVSAYILDS
-388 LFILLACLVV
+388 LFILLACLVFV
-398 VVVARSVIS
+398 VFVRSIVS

-413 IINRRRYASFVVELA
+413 IINRRRYASFGVELA
-428 FIGLFVFAIA
+428 LVVLFYFAIV
-438 MFNR
+438 MFNG

>member
-1 MLVMQNNTSTTGM
+1 MQSNLSTKVM

-30 VSAVLNLILPKYV
+30 VTAVLNLILPKYV
-43 SEMDYSSWQTLLL
+43 SEMDYSNWQTFLL
-56 YLGYVPIFHFGFL
+56 YLGYVPILHFGFL

-74 RYSQYDYSNL
+74 RYSQYDYQSL

-95 FLGVEVIF
+95 FLGAEVFF
-103 ALIVFAFSFSVENG
+103 ALIGFALSFGVENE

-124 FISFGII
+124 FISLGII
-131 TMNVYAYASH
+131 TMNVYAYVSH
-141 LFQMTNRISKYVIFV
+141 LFQMTNRISKYVIIV
-156 MMMRLVLGCG
+156 MMMRFGLGVG
-166 IVAALFCGANSF
+166 VIAALLCGANNF
-178 YDLCIVY
+178 YDLCFVY
-185 FASSILTILW
+185 FASCFLTIFW
-195 GAFQNKEL
+195 GVSQNKEL
-203 FWGMGK
+203 FWGKWK
-209 LAGGTIAELKNNVS
+209 LADGTIAELKSNVS

-236 FFVGGAKMVVQWHY
+236 FFVGGAKMVVQWRY

-269 TFITAASIAI
+269 TFVTAASIAI
-279 FPSLKRINTDH
+279 FPSLKRIDSGH
-290 LPDFYDR
+290 LPDFYVR

-305 LFVSLVLYFPGY
+305 LFVSLALYFPGY
-317 YVLKLWLPNYAE
+317 YVLKLWLPNYAD
-329 SLVYLGILMPMIVY
+329 SLVYLGILMPMIIY

-374 AFVLFLISAYILDS
+374 AFVLFLVSAYMLDS

-398 VVVARSVIS
+398 VCIVRSIVS

-413 IINRRRYASFVVELA
+413 IIDRHRYASFGVELA
-428 FIGLFVFAIA
+428 AVVLYIFAVKLF
-438 MFNR
+438 NG

>member
-1 MLVMQNNTSTTGM
+1 MQSNVSTAGM

-74 RYSQYDYSNL
+74 RYSQYDYQNL

-95 FLGVEVIF
+95 FLGAEVFF
-103 ALIVFAFSFSVENG
+103 ALIGFALSFGVENE
-117 TYRQIVR
+117 TYRQLVR
-124 FISFGII
+124 FVSFGII
-131 TMNVYAYASH
+131 TANLYAYVSH

-156 MMMRLVLGCG
+156 MMMRLILGVG

-185 FASSILTILW
+185 FTSCILTILW
-195 GAFQNKEL
+195 GASQNKEL
-203 FWGMGK
+203 FWGTGR
-209 LAGGTIAELKNNVS
+209 LADGTIAELKSNVS
-223 SGIMLLIANLSSI
+223 SGIMLLIANLSSM

-250 DPLLFGR
+250 DPLLFGKV
-257 IAFSF
+257 AFSF
-262 NLVNLFL
+262 TLVNLFL
-269 TFITAASIAI
+269 TFVTAASIAI
-279 FPSLKRINTDH
+279 FPSLKRIDTAN
-290 LPDFYDR
+290 LPDFYVR

-305 LFVSLVLYFPGY
+305 LFVSLALYFPGY
-317 YVLKLWLPNYAE
+317 YVLKLWLPNYAD
-329 SLVYLGILMPMIVY
+329 SLVYLSVLLPMIVY

-374 AFVLFLISAYILDS
+374 AFVLFLVSAYILDS
-388 LFILLACLVV
+388 LFILLACLVFV
-398 VVVARSVIS
+398 VFVRSIVS

-413 IINRRRYASFVVELA
+413 IINRRRYASFGVELA
-428 FIGLFVFAIA
+428 LVVLFYFAIV
-438 MFNR
+438 MFNG

>member
-1 MLVMQNNTSTTGM
+1 MQDNTSTTGM

-30 VSAVLNLILPKYV
+30 VSAILNLILPKYV
-43 SEMDYSSWQTLLL
+43 SEIDYSNWQTFLL

-74 RYSQYDYSNL
+74 RYSQYDYKNL
-84 NKPLVQSQFRL
+84 NKTLVQSQFRL
-95 FLGVEVIF
+95 FLGAEVIF
-103 ALIVFAFSFSVENG
+103 ALIGFAFSFGVENE

-141 LFQMTNRISKYVIFV
+141 LFQMTNRISKYVIYI
-156 MMMRLVLGCG
+156 MMMRLLLGGG
-166 IVAALFCGANSF
+166 IIVVLFCGANSF

-185 FASSILTILW
+185 FASFVLTILW
-195 GAFQNKEL
+195 GAFQNKDL
-203 FWGMGK
+203 FCGTGR
-209 LAGGTIAELKNNVS
+209 LADGTIAEFKSNIT

-250 DPLLFGR
+250 DPILFGR

-269 TFITAASIAI
+269 TFVTAASIAI
-279 FPSLKRINTDH
+279 FPSLKRIDVDH
-290 LPDFYDR
+290 LPDFYIR

-305 LFVSLVLYFPGY
+305 LFISLALYFPGY
-317 YVLKLWLPNYAE
+317 YVLKLWLPNYAD
-329 SLVYLGILMPMIVY
+329 SLVYLGVLMPMIVY

-374 AFVLFLISAYILDS
+374 AFVLFLVSAYILDS
-388 LFILLACLVV
+388 LFTLLACLVV
-398 VVVARSVIS
+398 VDIVRSIVS

-413 IINRRRYASFVVELA
+413 IINRRRYVSFGVELA
-428 FIGLFVFAIA
+428 FVMLFIFAIK
-438 MFNR
+438 MFNG

>member
-1 MLVMQNNTSTTGM
+1 MQSNTSTKGM
-14 KKNVVL
+14 RKNVVL

-30 VSAVLNLILPKYV
+30 VSAILNLILPKYV
-43 SEMDYSSWQTLLL
+43 SEMDYSNWQTFLL

-74 RYSQYDYSNL
+74 RYSQYDYKSL
-84 NKPLVQSQFRL
+84 NKMLVQSQFRL
-95 FLGVEVIF
+95 FLGAEVFF
-103 ALIVFAFSFSVENG
+103 ALIGFALSFGVENE

-141 LFQMTNRISKYVIFV
+141 LFQMTNRISKYVVFV
-156 MMMRLVLGCG
+156 MMMRLMLGVG
-166 IVAALFCGANSF
+166 VVAALFCGANSF

-185 FASSILTILW
+185 FVSCILTILW
-195 GAFQNKEL
+195 GASQNKEL
-203 FWGMGK
+203 FWGAGR
-209 LAGGTIAELKNNVS
+209 LADGTVAELKSNVS
-223 SGIMLLIANLSSI
+223 SGMMLLIANLSSI

-250 DPLLFGR
+250 DPLLFGK

-269 TFITAASIAI
+269 TFVTAASIAI
-279 FPSLKRINTDH
+279 FPSLKRIDTDH
-290 LPDFYDR
+290 LPDFYVK

-305 LFVSLVLYFPGY
+305 LFVSLALYFPGY
-317 YVLKLWLPNYAE
+317 YVLKLWLPNYAD

-367 NLVSVAI
+367 NVVSVAI
-374 AFVLFLISAYILDS
+374 AFMLFLLSAYMLDS
-388 LFILLACLVV
+388 LFILLACLVSV
-398 VVVARSVIS
+398 VIVRSVIS

-413 IINRRRYASFVVELA
+413 IINRRRYASFGVELVFVVL
-428 FIGLFVFAIA
+428 FIFAIK
-438 MFNR
+438 MFNG

>member
-1 MLVMQNNTSTTGM
+1 MQNNTSTTGM

-43 SEMDYSSWQTLLL
+43 SEIDYSNWQTFLL

-74 RYSQYDYSNL
+74 RYSQYDYKNL

-95 FLGVEVIF
+95 FLGAEVF
-103 ALIVFAFSFSVENG
+103 FGLIGFTLSFGVENEV
-117 TYRQIVR
+117 YRQIVR

-141 LFQMTNRISKYVIFV
+141 LFQMTNRIGKYAIFV
-156 MMMRLVLGCG
+156 MMMRLILGG
-166 IVAALFCGANSF
+166 GVVAALFFGVNSF

-185 FASSILTILW
+185 FAASILTILW
-195 GAFQNKEL
+195 GVSQNKEL
-203 FWGMGK
+203 FWGTGK
-209 LAGGTIAELKNNVS
+209 LADGTVAELKSNVS
-223 SGIMLLIANLSSI
+223 SGVMLLIANLSSL
-236 FFVGGAKMVVQWHY
+236 FFVGGAKMVVQWHC

-257 IAFSF
+257 VAFSF

-279 FPSLKRINTDH
+279 FPSLKRINTDQ
-290 LPDFYDR
+290 LPDFYAR

-305 LFVSLVLYFPGY
+305 LFVSLTLYFPGY
-317 YVLKLWLPNYAE
+317 YVLKFWLPNYAD
-329 SLVYLGILMPMIVY
+329 SLVYLGVLMPMIVY

-354 LKTYRKERLMLVI
+354 LKTYRKEQLMLVI

-374 AFVLFLISAYILDS
+374 AFVLFLASAFILDS
-388 LFILLACLVV
+388 LFILFACLVV

-428 FIGLFVFAIA
+428 FIGLFVFAIV